1 LEEGHKSSVLCH
13 LANISY
19 RLRRSLHFDSES
31 ERFVGDQEA
40 DLMLSRDYR
49 APYTIPEKV

>member
-1 LEEGHKSSVLCH
+1 VLCH

-19 RLRRSLHFDSES
+19 RLGRSLDFDPETELFLS
-31 ERFVGDQEA
+31 DQEA

-49 APYTIPEKV
+49 EPYVVPDKV